1 MKNKQLLEPLLK
13 SINRFVFRP
22 SISSSAKFYSVVVL
36 NSLKLT
42 PADQVPLQLIIQTLL
57 KLFPVLVSETKI
69 YGNRAVSLL
78 LKALNKNFPLF
89 ANKSAYQNFF
99 SDEINEIYKL
109 SHVNNTNIQ
118 IESLRFIFQSEQA
131 QGFVSDRYYRA
142 LYEFILPVPAIRS
155 ITYKS
160 QALLFNLLMISIKED
175 TNISRVKAFVK
186 RILQVC
192 LISEPPFILAGLM
205 LLSEIVKIHK
215 SIIQLMQVLSDD
227 EEEAYEDVLD
237 SDIEEEKTE
246 NHAETT
252 KKPSKRTDYDPLKR
266 DPKFSAAENAG
277 LYELGIL
284 CKHPHPT
291 ISK

>member
-1 MKNKQLLEPLLK
+1 MNFGFDRFINSKKHSKPNK
-13 SINRFVFRP
+13 I
-22 SISSSAKFYSVVVL
+22 
-36 NSLKLT
+36 
-42 PADQVPLQLIIQTLL
+42 
-57 KLFPVLVSETKI
+57 SETKI